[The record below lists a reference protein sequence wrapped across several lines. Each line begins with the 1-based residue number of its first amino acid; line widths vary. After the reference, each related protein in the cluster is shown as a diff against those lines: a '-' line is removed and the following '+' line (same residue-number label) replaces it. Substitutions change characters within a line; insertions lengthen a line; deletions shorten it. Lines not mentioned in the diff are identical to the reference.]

1 MPISVAFTFTAIL
14 AGLANLWFLWRAISQ
29 RRNLKASGQN
39 GQLARIAV
47 AFVQVWS
54 LILLADVLML
64 VAGIGILTGFRPAGY
79 MLAVVPLMSLL
90 VGISALRGF
99 D

>member
-1 MPISVAFTFTAIL
+1 MPISLAFTFTAIV
-14 AGLANLWFLWRAISQ
+14 AGVFNLWFLWRAIKQ
-29 RRNLKASGQN
+29 RRDLKASGEN

-54 LILLADVLML
+54 LILLADVLMIL
-64 VAGIGILTGFRPAGY
+64 AGIGILTGFRPAGY
-79 MLAVVPLMSLL
+79 MLAVVPVMSLL